1 MRYFFLLAVST
12 ALFLGT
18 YSCSKDKAAAP
29 TTGSTCDSTKVNY
42 SKVGKILT
50 AQCATSGCHDAST
63 KQSGYDLSVYA
74 DCRILIEGRNGLCN
88 IKDNGC
94 VVMPPAGKMADSLIT
109 VIEQWKTDGYC
120 SN

>member
-1 MRYFFLLAVST
+1 MKYIFLLAVST

-29 TTGSTCDSTKVNY
+29 AIGAACDSTKVGY
-42 SKVGKILT
+42 SKAGKILSDN
-50 AQCATSGCHDAST
+50 CATSGCHDAT
-63 KQSGYDLSVYA
+63 RKQSGLDLSVYT
-74 DCRILIEGRNGLCN
+74 DCRTLIEGRNGLCN

-94 VVMPPAGKMADSLIT
+94 SLMPPSGKMADSLIT
-109 VIEQWKTDGYC
+109 VIEQWKADGYC